1 MDIVTSSI
9 ISGAVYDMFK
19 KGIAFTKDKISEK
32 LSEFITNEE
41 SIKLISEKL
50 SNLQVDDEMSEIA
63 IKRKIDGDPE
73 ILKLIANLES
83 KGTTTI
89 NQQHLGQGDNVGGNK
104 IINNGK

>member
-19 KGIAFTKDKISEK
+19 KGVVFTKDKIRKK
-32 LSEFITNEE
+32 LSEYITNDE

-50 SNLQVDDEMSEIA
+50 SNLEIDDEMSEIA
-63 IKRKIDGDPE
+63 IKRKIDADPE
-73 ILKLIANLES
+73 ILKILANLEN
-83 KGTTTI
+83 KGSTTI

-104 IINNGK
+104 IINNRK